1 MLVADWG
8 EENVQKESS
17 IAASLFADLKLG
29 YFWSSR
35 GCLRQFLTVLLF
47 RMFRCGRYVSWG
59 WFEQKEKVKHKC
71 LALTVRDLLWELGRG
86 FGDKQMFLATWR
98 NGRVCPPED
107 KNAAGQPN
115 TLMGKSANGARGRK
129 FHRKKLFDCRPNG
142 ERNLQSMT
150 STGENS
156 H

>member
-1 MLVADWG
+1 MTTPAKKWKICEGKAQMSGSD
-8 EENVQKESS
+8 
-17 IAASLFADLKLG
+17 
-29 YFWSSR
+29 SSR
-35 GCLRQFLTVLLF
+35 P
-47 RMFRCGRYVSWG
+47 S
-59 WFEQKEKVKHKC
+59 
-71 LALTVRDLLWELGRG
+71 LGIG
-86 FGDKQMFLATWR
+86 KSCFGDKQMFLVTQR